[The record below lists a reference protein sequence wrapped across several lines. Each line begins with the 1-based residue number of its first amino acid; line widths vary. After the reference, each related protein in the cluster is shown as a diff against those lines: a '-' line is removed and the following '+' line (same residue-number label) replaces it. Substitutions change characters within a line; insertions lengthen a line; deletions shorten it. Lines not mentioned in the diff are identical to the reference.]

1 MNIIWGVLSYIFFNY
16 YIFKGCY
23 YFVYSL
29 KIYNFQKDK
38 IIKQKGINLD
48 DRPLYRNGK
57 FVCTQNNIKDNKLC
71 KKKEEKKKKKFQFI
85 YTNFKSNK
93 KDENISQKNIIFPLL
108 NYFIKSTNDTNKRC
122 CIKSIYNDEKNEEYI
137 NVNNLD
143 KIKKYE
149 KNINKKNIHSIFLC
163 GGIGKRT
170 KLASRK
176 QFLHLDN
183 IPLFIYS
190 FNLFIK
196 CNYIKSISLVC
207 DSTFFPHVIK
217 SINKYNSLLLKKKIK
232 NNFLKTINDHILEKK
247 NNLTEINTEH
257 GQDPNISLNLDK
269 IKDEQNEVLTEHNEV
284 QTEQNEVLTEQNEVQ
299 TEQNEVLTEQNEV
312 QTEQNEAHILNYIK
326 ENKYIIYDNEKNKCI
341 FDMEEILNNLKEKN
355 VNKKKYKIKPKDI
368 DTNRYKLI
376 TIVDSGNERI
386 DSFLNAL
393 KFLNIYENNQE
404 YIYNVLENY
413 WKNNPHLNSKFN
425 IEFGYN
431 CSLKGD
437 KLKKKKKKNDQDGNG
452 NGEDENDGDANYKNV
467 EDESL
472 GKKKK
477 KKKYITDILIH
488 DGARPFLSEFDFFNL
503 VYQSSLGKNVILGTK
518 ATDTI
523 KLLKNNKKEKDEY
536 TSIKKNIDRKI
547 IFQAQT
553 PQIFESKTL
562 LNILQYFIS
571 PSNYITTNSNK
582 SVNKNKQLK
591 NTSQFTDT
599 SSIVQY
605 FTKNKITIL
614 QATFP
619 NFKITNPTDVF
630 QSVFFMKYIYNNNAS
645 NDIYRS
651 LFKDEYI
658 NSDSSYILT
667 NQFNNFFFYNSLN
680 KKQKILYQRFYY
692 RHLSN
697 DALRQI

>member
-1 MNIIWGVLSYIFFNY
+1 MNILWAALSYIFFNY
-16 YIFKGCY
+16 YIFKGRY

-48 DRPLYRNGK
+48 NRPLYRNGK
-57 FVCTQNNIKDNKLC
+57 FVCTQNNIKDNKLY
-71 KKKEEKKKKKFQFI
+71 KKKQEQKKKILQFI

-93 KDENISQKNIIFPLL
+93 KDDNIFQKNMSPLL
-108 NYFIKSTNDTNKRC
+108 NYYIKSTNITNQWC
-122 CIKSIYNDEKNEEYI
+122 CIKSIYNDENNGEYI
-137 NVNNLD
+137 NVNNLNTIKNFD
-143 KIKKYE
+143 TKEIKKYE

-163 GGIGKRT
+163 GGVGKRT
-170 KLASRK
+170 ELASRK

-183 IPLFIYS
+183 IPIFIYS

-207 DSTFFPHVIK
+207 DSTFFPHVVEN
-217 SINKYNSLLLKKKIK
+217 INIYNSLLLKKKVK
-232 NNFLKTINDHILEKK
+232 NNFLKIINDNILEKE
-247 NNLTEINTEH
+247 NNLTGINTQHKE
-257 GQDPNISLNLDK
+257 DNINSLNSNNKK
-269 IKDEQNEVLTEHNEV
+269 IEQNKIT
-284 QTEQNEVLTEQNEVQ
+284 
-299 TEQNEVLTEQNEV
+299 
-312 QTEQNEAHILNYIK
+312 ILNYIK

-341 FDMEEILNNLKEKN
+341 FEMEEILNNLKEKN
-355 VNKKKYKIKPKDI
+355 PNNKKHKIKPKDI

-376 TIVDSGNERI
+376 TIIDSGNERI

-393 KFLNIYENNQE
+393 KSLNIYENNQE
-404 YIYNVLENY
+404 YIYKVLENY
-413 WKNNPHLNSKFN
+413 LKKNPHLNSKFN
-425 IEFGYN
+425 IEFDYTYL
-431 CSLKGD
+431 LKKEN
-437 KLKKKKKKNDQDGNG
+437 KLKK
-452 NGEDENDGDANYKNV
+452 ENDKNFV
-467 EDESL
+467 
-472 GKKKK
+472 KK
-477 KKKYITDILIH
+477 KKKYITDILVH
-488 DGARPFLSEFDFFNL
+488 DAARPFLSEFDFFNL
-503 VYQSSLGKNVILGTK
+503 IYQSSLGKNVILGTK

-523 KLLKNNKKEKDEY
+523 KLLNNNKQEKDGCNL
-536 TSIKKNIDRKI
+536 IKKNIDRKV

-562 LNILQYFIS
+562 LKILQYFVF
-571 PSNYITTNSNK
+571 PSNYITTNSNTLLNE
-582 SVNKNKQLK
+582 NKKLQ

-599 SSIVQY
+599 SSIVQH
-605 FTKNKITIL
+605 FTKNKITTL

-619 NFKITNPTDVF
+619 NFKITTPADVF
-630 QSVFFMKYIYNNNAS
+630 QSFFFMKYIYNNNNAS

-692 RHLSN
+692 RN
-697 DALRQI
+697 TCNGALCPI